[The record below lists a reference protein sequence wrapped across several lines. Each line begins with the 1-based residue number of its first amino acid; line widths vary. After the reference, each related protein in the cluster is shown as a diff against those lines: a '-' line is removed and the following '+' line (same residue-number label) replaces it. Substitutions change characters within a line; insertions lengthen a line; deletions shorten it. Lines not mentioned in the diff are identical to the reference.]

1 MDQKIET
8 DRLLLRKFEQ
18 SDAKEMFEHW
28 ASDEEA
34 TKYLTWPPHRS
45 IETVEEHLRLMIAE
59 NQIDGLFHWA
69 IVEKQS
75 QKMIG
80 RLDVIACD
88 EQVKVKEIGYVLGK
102 NWWHHGYMTEALTA
116 VISFLFDS
124 TDTNRVEANHDEEN
138 QFSGM
143 VMAKAGMKFEG
154 VHPQRSKNNQGI
166 VNQVMYGVTK
176 EQYLIKKNS
185 SKTIYPVEQ
194 PNKEVMELL
203 LLADPDPLQIVNYG
217 EVSYFVLAVADELV
231 GAIVLGNQQP
241 DSVEIVNLVI
251 KPSYENQGYGSF
263 LLSFAEQFARQQAK
277 QSIVIKTSTTSL
289 KQLYLYQ
296 KLGFRCI
303 EIVPSYFLRHYEQP
317 IFENQLPVK
326 DQIILKKLLIN

>member
-1 MDQKIET
+1 
-8 DRLLLRKFEQ
+8 
-18 SDAKEMFEHW
+18 
-28 ASDEEA
+28 
-34 TKYLTWPPHRS
+34 
-45 IETVEEHLRLMIAE
+45 
-59 NQIDGLFHWA
+59 
-69 IVEKQS
+69 
-75 QKMIG
+75 
-80 RLDVIACD
+80 
-88 EQVKVKEIGYVLGK
+88 
-102 NWWHHGYMTEALTA
+102 
-116 VISFLFDS
+116 
-124 TDTNRVEANHDEEN
+124 
-138 QFSGM
+138 
-143 VMAKAGMKFEG
+143 
-154 VHPQRSKNNQGI
+154 
-166 VNQVMYGVTK
+166 
-176 EQYLIKKNS
+176 
-185 SKTIYPVEQ
+185 
-194 PNKEVMELL
+194 MELL
-203 LLADPDPLQIVNYG
+203 LLADPDPLQIANYG